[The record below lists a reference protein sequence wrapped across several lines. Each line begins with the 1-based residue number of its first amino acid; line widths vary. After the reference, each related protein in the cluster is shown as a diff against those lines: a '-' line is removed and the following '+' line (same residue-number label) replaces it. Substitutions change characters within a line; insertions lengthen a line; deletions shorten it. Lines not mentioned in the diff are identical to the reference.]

1 MNPLKA
7 IDCGQSDE
15 EQSLLGKITMGDEVS
30 FRFFFDKH
38 RKFIYS
44 YALKIVKSDIYAEEI
59 LHDVFMKIWQHENL
73 AAIENVEF
81 YLRTITKNITFNVLR
96 RIKLELRVN
105 HELSHTW
112 QETHNETEERIMGN
126 EAVQILNQGIEL
138 LPPQQKL
145 VYTLCRDEGLKY
157 AQVAEKLSLSP
168 LTVKTHMQQA
178 LRFLRNYVS
187 KHSDVTMLVIF
198 LQILSEKK

>member
-1 MNPLKA
+1 MNTLKA
-7 IDCGQSDE
+7 IDCGQSSE
-15 EQSLLGKITMGDEVS
+15 EQSLLEKITQGDEVS
-30 FRFFFDKH
+30 FRILFDQH
-38 RKFIYS
+38 RKYIYS
-44 YALKIVKSDIYAEEI
+44 YALKILKSEIYAEEI

-73 AAIENVEF
+73 EAIENLEA
-81 YLRTITKNITFNVLR
+81 YLKTLTKNITFNVLR

-112 QETHNETEERIMGN
+112 QETHNDTEETIIGN
-126 EAVQILNQGIEL
+126 EAVQLLNQGIQL

-145 VYTLCRDEGLKY
+145 VYTLCREEGLKY

-198 LQILSEKK
+198 LQVLSEKK

>member
-1 MNPLKA
+1 MDPLKA
-7 IDCGQSDE
+7 IDYGHADE
-15 EQSLLGKITMGDEVS
+15 EHSLLGKISLGDEAS
-30 FRFFFDKH
+30 FRFLFDKH

-44 YALKIVKSDIYAEEI
+44 YALKIVKSEIYAEEI

-73 AAIENVEF
+73 AEIENLEF

-96 RIKLELRVN
+96 RIRLELRVN
-105 HELSHTW
+105 HELSHSW
-112 QETHNETEERIMGN
+112 EETHNDTEETIMGN
-126 EAVQILNQGIEL
+126 EAMQLLNQGIEL

-145 VYTLCRDEGLKY
+145 VYTLCREEGLKY

-187 KHSDVTMLVIF
+187 KHSDLTMLLIF
-198 LQILSEKK
+198 LQILTEKK

>member
-1 MNPLKA
+1 MNTLKA
-7 IDCGQSDE
+7 IDCGQSNE
-15 EQSLLGKITMGDEVS
+15 EQSLLEKITLGDEVS
-30 FRFFFDKH
+30 FRILFDKH
-38 RKFIYS
+38 RKYIYS
-44 YALKIVKSDIYAEEI
+44 YALKILKSEIYAEEI

-73 AAIENVEF
+73 AGIENLEA
-81 YLRTITKNITFNVLR
+81 YLKTLTKNITFNVLR

-112 QETHNETEERIMGN
+112 EETHNDTEETIIGN
-126 EAVQILNQGIEL
+126 EAVQLLNQGIEL

-145 VYTLCRDEGLKY
+145 VYTLCREEGLKY

-187 KHSDVTMLVIF
+187 KHSDVTMLIIF
-198 LQILSEKK
+198 LQVLSEKK